1 MRLSV
6 CVLDAG
12 PFMPFVANEFLRSGK
27 RFRELAEAYRPAGKR
42 GSGYFTVLRQN
53 VAVARRLAPPSAR
66 KQELSAPTFDRT
78 IWYSNDP

>member
-1 MRLSV
+1 MR
-6 CVLDAG
+6 G

-27 RFRELAEAYRPAGKR
+27 RFRELAEAYRPAGKQ
-42 GSGYFTVLRQN
+42 GSGEFTVLRQN